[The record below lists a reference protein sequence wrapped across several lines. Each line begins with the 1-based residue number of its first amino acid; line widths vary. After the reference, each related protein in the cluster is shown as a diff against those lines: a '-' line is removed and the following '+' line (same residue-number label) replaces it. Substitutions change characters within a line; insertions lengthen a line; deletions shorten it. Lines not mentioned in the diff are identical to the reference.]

1 MVTMV
6 QVAQVDQVV
15 TVDQAEQVVQVD
27 QAEQVVQVDQAEQVV
42 QEALQTGLLILV
54 EVLLMVQT
62 ALLLLNLQETLL
74 HGTARFTPLKVM

>member
-1 MVTMV
+1 M
-6 QVAQVDQVV
+6 V
-15 TVDQAEQVVQVD
+15 TVDQAD
-27 QAEQVVQVDQAEQVV
+27 QAEPVVTVVLVVLAVLVVLVVQVDQAEQVV

>member
-1 MVTMV
+1 MVTM
-6 QVAQVDQVV
+6 DQADQAEPVV
-15 TVDQAEQVVQVD
+15 TVVLVVLAVLVVL
-27 QAEQVVQVDQAEQVV
+27 VVQVDQAEQVV